1 MLLLID
7 IGNTNIVV
15 GCYENEKITQ
25 EARLAT
31 DALKTSDQYCMDLKN
46 LLSLYEIERASVTG
60 VIISSVVP
68 PVLNSVRTAVM
79 KLTGKKPL
87 VVGPGIKT
95 GLNILLDNPASVGSD
110 LVVGAVAALHE
121 YEPPLIMI
129 DMGTATTIA
138 VVDKNGAYIGGS
150 ICTGVKVATEALAG
164 RAAQLPGISLDMPKK
179 AIGRNTIDAMRSG
192 IMLGNACMIDGMIER
207 IEEELGQKATV
218 VATGGIARFILP
230 MCRRKI
236 IYDRNLLLK
245 GLVILYENNRR
256 DNPMSGE
263 VFLPARTLRQAA
275 KRIGMPFYVYDEAGL
290 RQNTAVARA
299 AFSWNAGFALWFPL
313 RWNPNPAVLSI
324 LRESGC
330 GVECTSAAELA
341 HAERCGF
348 SGEQIRYAPQL
359 PDEAGERL
367 AAQLGAELVLDD
379 PALRPGFLP
388 ERVAPARLAWR
399 AAALARKDG
408 RAVRKKQIRH
418 DEARVVLSRGL
429 LCFSGRGSRP
439 RTLARGKHL

>member
-121 YEPPLIMI
+121 YKPPLIMI

-164 RAAQLPGISLDMPKK
+164 RAAQLPGIS
-179 AIGRNTIDAMRSG
+179 RNTIDAMRSG

-256 DNPMSGE
+256 DN
-263 VFLPARTLRQAA
+263 R
-275 KRIGMPFYVYDEAGL
+275 
-290 RQNTAVARA
+290 
-299 AFSWNAGFALWFPL
+299 
-313 RWNPNPAVLSI
+313 
-324 LRESGC
+324 
-330 GVECTSAAELA
+330 
-341 HAERCGF
+341 
-348 SGEQIRYAPQL
+348 
-359 PDEAGERL
+359 
-367 AAQLGAELVLDD
+367 
-379 PALRPGFLP
+379 
-388 ERVAPARLAWR
+388 
-399 AAALARKDG
+399 
-408 RAVRKKQIRH
+408 
-418 DEARVVLSRGL
+418 
-429 LCFSGRGSRP
+429 
-439 RTLARGKHL
+439 

>member
-129 DMGTATTIA
+129 DMGT
-138 VVDKNGAYIGGS
+138 
-150 ICTGVKVATEALAG
+150 GVKVATEALAG

-256 DNPMSGE
+256 DN
-263 VFLPARTLRQAA
+263 R
-275 KRIGMPFYVYDEAGL
+275 
-290 RQNTAVARA
+290 
-299 AFSWNAGFALWFPL
+299 
-313 RWNPNPAVLSI
+313 
-324 LRESGC
+324 
-330 GVECTSAAELA
+330 
-341 HAERCGF
+341 
-348 SGEQIRYAPQL
+348 
-359 PDEAGERL
+359 
-367 AAQLGAELVLDD
+367 
-379 PALRPGFLP
+379 
-388 ERVAPARLAWR
+388 
-399 AAALARKDG
+399 
-408 RAVRKKQIRH
+408 
-418 DEARVVLSRGL
+418 
-429 LCFSGRGSRP
+429 
-439 RTLARGKHL
+439 

>member
-1 MLLLID
+1 MKMK
-7 IGNTNIVV
+7 
-15 GCYENEKITQ
+15 KITQ

-230 MCRRKI
+230 DVPPQDHLRPQPAAQGPCHSLREQPARQ
-236 IYDRNLLLK
+236 
-245 GLVILYENNRR
+245 
-256 DNPMSGE
+256 PMSGE
-263 VFLPARTLRQAA
+263 VSPCRRGRSGRRQTH
-275 KRIGMPFYVYDEAGL
+275 RD
-290 RQNTAVARA
+290 
-299 AFSWNAGFALWFPL
+299 
-313 RWNPNPAVLSI
+313 AVL
-324 LRESGC
+324 
-330 GVECTSAAELA
+330 
-341 HAERCGF
+341 
-348 SGEQIRYAPQL
+348 
-359 PDEAGERL
+359 
-367 AAQLGAELVLDD
+367 
-379 PALRPGFLP
+379 
-388 ERVAPARLAWR
+388 RV
-399 AAALARKDG
+399 
-408 RAVRKKQIRH
+408 
-418 DEARVVLSRGL
+418 
-429 LCFSGRGSRP
+429 
-439 RTLARGKHL
+439 